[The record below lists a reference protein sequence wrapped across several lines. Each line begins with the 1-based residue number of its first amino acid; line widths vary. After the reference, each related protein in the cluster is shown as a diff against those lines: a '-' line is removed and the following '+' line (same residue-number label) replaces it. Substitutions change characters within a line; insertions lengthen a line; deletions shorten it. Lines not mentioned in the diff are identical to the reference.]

1 MKSNIFKDFFQLSI
15 AAKKHNV
22 DVIHGRSPREIYSP
36 GELISPRDLSRV
48 SEAEAGEV
56 VVGVEHV
63 EEVITRA
70 LASLGSEV
78 ANTELLHI
86 VKMQMFTDIRCS

>member
-1 MKSNIFKDFFQLSI
+1 MSI
-15 AAKKHNV
+15 AIKKHNV
-22 DVIHGRSPREIYSP
+22 NVMYGRSPREIYSP
-36 GELISPRDLSRV
+36 GELISPRDFSRV

-70 LASLGSEV
+70 MASLGTEV
-78 ANTELLHI
+78 ANTELLHMTKI
-86 VKMQMFTDIRCS
+86 QMLTDIRCT

>member
-1 MKSNIFKDFFQLSI
+1 M
-15 AAKKHNV
+15 
-22 DVIHGRSPREIYSP
+22 
-36 GELISPRDLSRV
+36 ISPRDLSRV

-86 VKMQMFTDIRCS
+86 MKMQMFTDIRCS